1 MRRSEVLADESVACL
16 TQALSHLRSI
26 WEEIGIPE
34 EQRLQ
39 RTEVVNRHVKDL
51 LERMVAEEESLRE
64 RLLKS
69 IALCRREQ
77 AALCQELHVAPFQEE
92 EEATILQLEKDLR
105 TRVQVMLKQK
115 YERRQELCTLQERD
129 QELAD
134 LLGQPPYSIGNSED
148 VPSLADLDHFRRHLA
163 ALAAEKEYRQA
174 EFVRLKQQVVLCMGE
189 LEQEPSTAF
198 EREAMCQDTG
208 AFCLSLNNLAALK
221 DLLQQLED
229 RRAQKE
235 AVCEELRC
243 RIRMLW
249 DWLQVPPE
257 ERNSFAPYM
266 EGSRA
271 SILDALHLEVDRLEE
286 LKCQN
291 LQKVV
296 EAIRAELATYWDKC
310 FFGEEQR
317 CSFGPYYED
326 IFTEELLQQHDTEL
340 VRLKH
345 YYETHQ
351 ELFEA
356 IHKWKRSWC
365 LFQELEKKATDPSRF
380 TNRGGNLLKE
390 EKLRAKLQKT
400 LPKLEEELRVRV
412 ELWEQEHA
420 QVFLVSGQRFME
432 HVAEQWRLHHLEKE
446 KERQERQLK
455 KSRQTEE
462 EMLYG
467 STPTKRRALGIT
479 TPGKARKLNITAT
492 TPNSTIRSA
501 LRGSMLNSPGC
512 HPPPS
517 GGKPVRTPLRVV
529 AKTPS
534 KGQTERNKENVS
546 QLNGTALSGGCT
558 PTALAQRNGSIYSV
572 ASTYSA
578 FAVIPFSLF
587 FPSAPSV
594 PLALEPEA
602 ACESHQMAVLPI
614 RAAGQSAVP
623 RGRLRGWVGPTCRCF
638 PCL

>member
-16 TQALSHLRSI
+16 TQALSHLRGI

-51 LERMVAEEESLRE
+51 LERMVVEEENLRE

-69 IALCRREQ
+69 IALCRREL
-77 AALCQELHVAPFQEE
+77 AALCQELQVAPFQEE

-115 YERRQELCTLQERD
+115 HERRQELRTLQERD
-129 QELAD
+129 QELAG
-134 LLGQPPYSIGNSED
+134 LLGRAPYSIGNSED

-163 ALAAEKEYRQA
+163 ALAAEKEHRQA
-174 EFVRLKQQVVLCMGE
+174 EFVHLKQQVVLCMEE

-235 AVCEELRC
+235 AICEELRC
-243 RIRMLW
+243 RILMLW

-257 ERNSFAPYM
+257 ERNAFAPYM

-326 IFTEELLQQHDTEL
+326 TFTEELLQQHDSEL

-365 LFQELEKKATDPSRF
+365 LFQELE
-380 TNRGGNLLKE
+380 
-390 EKLRAKLQKT
+390 
-400 LPKLEEELRVRV
+400 LEEELRVRV

-420 QVFLVSGQRFME
+420 QDFLVSGQRFME

-578 FAVIPFSLF
+578 FAVQQMVSCSPRAQEGETLQGVLYKDAPPPSSPPG
-587 FPSAPSV
+587 PSAGWAEGLAS
-594 PLALEPEA
+594 LALH
-602 ACESHQMAVLPI
+602 CTFNDH
-614 RAAGQSAVP
+614 G
-623 RGRLRGWVGPTCRCF
+623 
-638 PCL
+638 

>member
-16 TQALSHLRSI
+16 TQALSHLRGI

-51 LERMVAEEESLRE
+51 LERMVVEEENLRE

-69 IALCRREQ
+69 IALCRREL
-77 AALCQELHVAPFQEE
+77 AALCQELQVAPFQEE

-115 YERRQELCTLQERD
+115 HERRQELRTLQERD
-129 QELAD
+129 QELAG
-134 LLGQPPYSIGNSED
+134 LLGRAPYSIGNSED

-163 ALAAEKEYRQA
+163 ALAAEKEHRQA
-174 EFVRLKQQVVLCMGE
+174 EFVHLKQQVVLCMEE

-235 AVCEELRC
+235 AICEELRC
-243 RIRMLW
+243 RILMLW

-257 ERNSFAPYM
+257 ERNAFAPYM

-326 IFTEELLQQHDTEL
+326 TFTEELLQQHDSEL

-420 QVFLVSGQRFME
+420 QDFLVSGQRFME

-578 FAVIPFSLF
+578 FARALSEASKSEH
-587 FPSAPSV
+587 PS
-594 PLALEPEA
+594 
-602 ACESHQMAVLPI
+602 HVLNSTVSNPD
-614 RAAGQSAVP
+614 G
-623 RGRLRGWVGPTCRCF
+623 
-638 PCL
+638 

>member
-1 MRRSEVLADESVACL
+1 MRRSEVLAGESVACL
-16 TQALSHLRSI
+16 TQALSHLRGI

-39 RTEVVNRHVKDL
+39 RTEVVKRHVKDL
-51 LERMVAEEESLRE
+51 LEQMVAEEESLRE

-69 IALCRREQ
+69 IALCRREL
-77 AALCQELHVAPFQEE
+77 AALCQELQLAPFQEE

-105 TRVQVMLKQK
+105 TRVEVMLKQK
-115 YERRQELCTLQERD
+115 RERRQELRALQERD
-129 QELAD
+129 QELAG
-134 LLGQPPYSIGNSED
+134 LLGRAPYNIGSSEA
-148 VPSLADLDHFRRHLA
+148 VPSLADLDCFRRHLA
-163 ALAAEKEYRQA
+163 SLAAEKEHRQA
-174 EFVRLKQQVVLCMGE
+174 EFVHLKQKVILCMEE
-189 LEQEPSTAF
+189 LEQEPSTTF
-198 EREAMCQDTG
+198 EREAMCQDSGT
-208 AFCLSLNNLAALK
+208 FCFSLNNLAALK
-221 DLLQQLED
+221 DLLQQLEE

-235 AVCEELRC
+235 AVCKELRC
-243 RIRMLW
+243 RILMLW

-257 ERNSFAPYM
+257 ERNAFAPYM

-271 SILDALHLEVDRLEE
+271 SIMDALHLEVDRLEE

-296 EAIRAELATYWDKC
+296 VAIRAELATYWDKC
-310 FFGEEQR
+310 FLGEEQR

-326 IFTEELLQQHDTEL
+326 TFSEELLQQHDNEL
-340 VRLKH
+340 MRLKH

-365 LFQELEKKATDPSRF
+365 LFQELEKKATDLSRF

-412 ELWEQEHA
+412 ELWQQEHA
-420 QVFLVSGQRFME
+420 QDFLVSGQPFME

-446 KERQERQLK
+446 KEKQERQLK
-455 KSRQTEE
+455 KSRQMEE

-479 TPGKARKLNITAT
+479 TPGKARKLNVTTT

-501 LRGSMLNSPGC
+501 LRGSVLNSPRC
-512 HPPPS
+512 HPPLS
-517 GGKPVRTPLRVV
+517 ASKLVRTPIRVV

-534 KGQTERNKENVS
+534 KGQMECNKENVS
-546 QLNGTALSGGCT
+546 QLNRTPLSGGCT
-558 PTALAQRNGSIYSV
+558 LTAPAQHNGSIYSV

-578 FAVIPFSLF
+578 FAR
-587 FPSAPSV
+587 
-594 PLALEPEA
+594 ALSEA
-602 ACESHQMAVLPI
+602 SKSEHRSHVLNSTASNPD
-614 RAAGQSAVP
+614 
-623 RGRLRGWVGPTCRCF
+623 T
-638 PCL
+638 